1 MQTIKLGKRQE
12 FIQELFK
19 GSRKLRYAYLKYFY
33 PTQYHIPEKSDIDLI
48 IDKKEIRE
56 WKRLIQDS
64 NYVKRVRF
72 REKSFALYAEIFFED
87 GSFLEMDLIHAC
99 KWKFNVFLQ
108 TEEILEFSNLNL
120 EGIKIAS
127 LQHSFAY
134 LSLFYTLNSSEI
146 PQKYIDFYHQLDGQK
161 KAEVRQ
167 YIQTKYQLE
176 ELGDNIFDLLPHR
189 KKLIARIQNF
199 SDNQGWTG
207 LLLKASSFRDRLKD
221 PGMVITF
228 SGVDGA
234 GKSTI
239 LEETRKILAEKY
251 RKEIVLLRQRPSILP
266 ILSSYKYGKQE
277 AEQKAANTLPRTGT
291 NKSKISSFVRFMYY
305 YCDYVLGQ
313 FYVYLK
319 HSLKGHI
326 ILYDRYYFDY
336 IVDSKRANI
345 VLPPAF
351 IKALYRFVF
360 KPDLNVL
367 LYADPELILAR
378 KQELSAED
386 IRKLT
391 TDFKALFGEFDR
403 KHKAS
408 TYLLL
413 NNVVLEESL
422 ESIENA
428 YLEIAGEES
437 EKHD

>member
-1 MQTIKLGKRQE
+1 MQTIKLTKRQE
-12 FIQELFK
+12 FIQEIFK
-19 GSRKLRYAYLKYFY
+19 KSRKLRYAYLKYFY
-33 PTQYHIPEKSDIDLI
+33 PTQYQIPEKSDIDLI
-48 IDKKEIRE
+48 IEKKEIKE

-64 NYVKRVRF
+64 NYVRRVRF
-72 REKSFALYAEIFFED
+72 RERSFAVYAEVFFED
-87 GSFLEMDLIHAC
+87 GSYLEIDLIHSC
-99 KWKFNVFLQ
+99 KWKFNVFIQ
-108 TEEILEFSNLNL
+108 AEEILESSNLNL

-134 LSLFYTLNSSEI
+134 LSLFYTLNSAEI
-146 PQKYIDFYHQLDGQK
+146 PQKYINFYDQLAGPR
-161 KAEVRQ
+161 KAEIRR
-167 YIQTKYQLE
+167 YIETKYQLDD
-176 ELGDNIFDLLPHR
+176 LGNNTFDLLPYR
-189 KKLIARIQNF
+189 KQLITRIQKF
-199 SDNQGWTG
+199 SDNQGWAG
-207 LLLKASSFRDRLKD
+207 LLLKASSFRDRLRD

-239 LEETRKILAEKY
+239 LEETRKILADKY

-266 ILSSYKYGKQE
+266 ILSSYKYGKKE

-291 NKSKISSFVRFMYY
+291 NKSKISSFIRFMYY

-345 VLPPAF
+345 VLPPRF

-378 KQELSAED
+378 KQELSEED

-391 TDFKALFGEFDR
+391 TDFTALFTEFSK

-408 TYLLL
+408 TYLLI